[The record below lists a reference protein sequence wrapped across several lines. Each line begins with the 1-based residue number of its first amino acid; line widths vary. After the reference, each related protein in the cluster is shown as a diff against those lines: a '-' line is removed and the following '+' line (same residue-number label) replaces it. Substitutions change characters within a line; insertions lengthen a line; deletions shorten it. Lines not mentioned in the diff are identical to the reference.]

1 MNRWAKIVLMGRWL
15 VLSDSASL
23 AISST
28 VVNAADIT
36 GKWDSN
42 QGPMTITKEVDG
54 TFAVAFKLVE
64 GKVTGSLDEDGV
76 LKGIWIRE
84 TSQETCKPRKTA
96 ARIWGGF
103 KVTFYTPE
111 IFQGYMS
118 WCTEDIV
125 SGQQSRTGPA
135 RGRISC

>member
-1 MNRWAKIVLMGRWL
+1 MNRWAKSVLKGRRL
-15 VLSDSASL
+15 VPAIATL

-42 QGPMTITKEVDG
+42 QGPMTITKESDG
-54 TFAVAFKLVE
+54 TYAVTFKLVE
-64 GKVTGSLDEDGV
+64 GKVTGNLDQDGV
-76 LKGIWIRE
+76 FKGIWIRE
-84 TSQETCKPRKTA
+84 TSQETCQTKKDGSPY
-96 ARIWGGF
+96 WGGF

-125 SGQQSRTGPA
+125 SGQQVENWTGA
-135 RGRISC
+135 RAK